1 MFLHLSLA
9 RQKSRQCGGR
19 MEWSEQRWLVLVK
32 AFLLASSAWG
42 WAAGLEK
49 GRAGLQHSE
58 ISLGQFGS
66 EFFLIIWS
74 QLLLSVSERSCRNIS
89 FSAVEV
95 RIYCAM
101 YNCRKSNSVIFPCS
115 KTDFCG
121 CFQRSDKGS
130 GLWLST
136 SHQPTSLL
144 IDFWYLQMLW
154 YCRWRSWTISYS
166 FVCPNLD
173 TCTVY

>member
-1 MFLHLSLA
+1 MCDLSVGCSFICHW
-9 RQKSRQCGGR
+9 QGR
-19 MEWSEQRWLVLVK
+19 KVGNVEGEWSGVSKDDFPGKSLFAGQLCLRM
-32 AFLLASSAWG
+32 SSR
-42 WAAGLEK
+42 AGET
-49 GRAGLQHSE
+49 RAGLQHSE

-74 QLLLSVSERSCRNIS
+74 QLLLSVSGRSCRNIS

-121 CFQRSDKGS
+121 CFQRSGKGS
-130 GLWLST
+130 GL
-136 SHQPTSLL
+136 
-144 IDFWYLQMLW
+144 
-154 YCRWRSWTISYS
+154 
-166 FVCPNLD
+166 
-173 TCTVY
+173 